1 MNAGKLKI
9 FIIAGEMSGDVL
21 GAGLMQSLRARHDGK
36 IEFRGVGGDLMTAQ
50 GLHSIFPMS
59 EIAVMGFAELIPH
72 IPRVLRRINET
83 VRAIREW
90 QPDVVVTIDAPG
102 FNKRVAKKL
111 GRGKIP
117 LIHYVAPSVWA
128 WRPGRAKTMA
138 QLFDHLLCLFPC
150 EPPYFQR
157 EGLAASFIGHPVVDS
172 DLGNGRGAQFR
183 AAHNIDAQSPI
194 LCLLPGS
201 RRGEVT
207 RLLPLFLQCFHVLK
221 SSHPN
226 MRAVIPT
233 VPHLLDTVRGMTD
246 ADIIV
251 TADHAIKKDI
261 FAASTVALA
270 ASGTVSLELAK
281 VKLPMVIA
289 YKVNALSAFI
299 ARRLVKLQYF
309 TLTNIL
315 LNRPAIPEFFQEQA
329 TVENL
334 TGAIDGLI
342 QNEPA
347 RTAQIKSGQE
357 ALQLLQAA
365 HGPTSSDAA
374 AATILSY
381 IKS

>member
-138 QLFDHLLCLFPC
+138 QFFDHLLCLFRC

-157 EGLAASFIGHPVVDS
+157 EGLAPSFIGHPVVDS

>member
-21 GAGLMQSLRARHDGK
+21 GVGLMQSLRARHDGK

>member
-90 QPDVVVTIDAPG
+90 QPDAVVTIDAPG
-102 FNKRVAKKL
+102 FNKRIAKKL

-128 WRPGRAKTMA
+128 WRPSRAKTMA